1 MLKIPFHSTPSR
13 PSELHLHSPHKT
25 KNWTSRF
32 YAIFERCLWSV
43 NCVMLNLSVFRVRAF
58 AAVLFGQS
66 TLLTRNAFIRCFT
79 VYREK
84 ERKKNT
90 GCCSNF
96 YSRCRNTKKMNVDLD
111 VPSVPVRSTYISK
124 KFKESTQELVREIK
138 THPNEGKKRKKQTN
152 THTQSASQDL
162 IQMNIRE
169 KRMKKVQWQ

>member
-1 MLKIPFHSTPSR
+1 MLCSIYRCFACARSLQSFLDNPPCSR
-13 PSELHLHSPHKT
+13 ETHL
-25 KNWTSRF
+25 F
-32 YAIFERCLWSV
+32 
-43 NCVMLNLSVFRVRAF
+43 
-58 AAVLFGQS
+58 AVLPYIAKRS
-66 TLLTRNAFIRCFT
+66 
-79 VYREK
+79 E
-84 ERKKNT
+84 KKNT

-138 THPNEGKKRKKQTN
+138 THPNEGKKRKKHTN

-169 KRMKKVQWQ
+169 KRMKKVQWQWSA